1 MEGSRCWA
9 KVLPGDTTFPAIYR
23 FLFYTATKN
32 HSMKKSFMVEFEL
45 PETPGDE
52 FMERIPDQRIFVDKL
67 MTQGVIRSYALSIDR
82 SVLWVIMEA
91 ASEFEVM
98 EIIAAMPLSDFM
110 QPYISELL
118 FYNSTEVYHQFSL
131 N

>member
-1 MEGSRCWA
+1 
-9 KVLPGDTTFPAIYR
+9 
-23 FLFYTATKN
+23 
-32 HSMKKSFMVEFEL
+32 MKKSFMVEFEL

>member
-1 MEGSRCWA
+1 MPDA
-9 KVLPGDTTFPAIYR
+9 
-23 FLFYTATKN
+23 
-32 HSMKKSFMVEFEL
+32 
-45 PETPGDE
+45 PGDE
-52 FMERIPDQRIFVDKL
+52 FVDRIPDQRIFVDKL
-67 MTQGVIRSYALSIDR
+67 MTQGKIRSYALSMDR

-91 ASEFEVM
+91 ESEFEVM
-98 EIIAAMPLSDFM
+98 ELIAAMPLSDFM